1 MNIPSLPSSF
11 FQLFEFHDDDDNVC
25 LSLPDIPVADVRMLL
40 SVVYNGSI
48 EASLEELRRVIFLA
62 RDLCVLIP
70 VSAELLRSLEIDLP
84 MPEYP
89 EAPPPGH
96 GALEVAPG
104 HALQPSMPPLK
115 IKSVI
120 SSASG
125 NPPHHINFDA
135 PPPPPP
141 LKRVKVEPRH
151 RPPPPPTVLFP
162 ALQPLA
168 GGDALPMPSNC
179 IKTSPDSF
187 TCALCNATYGNLVS
201 FRQHT
206 KFHEDER
213 DREQRNLM
221 LNNMVSMC
229 YSKPEQPP
237 CLPSAN
243 SNNNFPLRCRSLCL
257 RLHLRVLPFDLLP
270 PRQLQAAPGQARE
283 GDRMRVGRLQCRL
296 PRPLE

>member
-1 MNIPSLPSSF
+1 
-11 FQLFEFHDDDDNVC
+11 
-25 LSLPDIPVADVRMLL
+25 MLL

-84 MPEYP
+84 IPQYP
-89 EAPPPGH
+89 RATPPGH
-96 GALEVAPG
+96 GALEAAPG
-104 HALQPSMPPLK
+104 HSLLASMPPLK
-115 IKSVI
+115 IKGVSSVG
-120 SSASG
+120 G
-125 NPPHHINFDA
+125 NPPHVHFDA

-141 LKRVKVEPRH
+141 PLRRVKVEPRH
-151 RPPPPPTVLFP
+151 RPPPPTVLFP
-162 ALQPLA
+162 ALQPIA
-168 GGDALPMPSNC
+168 GADALPLPSNC

-187 TCALCNATYGNLVS
+187 TCALCNATYGNVVS

-229 YSKPEQPP
+229 YSESS
-237 CLPSAN
+237 LLGN
-243 SNNNFPLRCRSLCL
+243 SGRR
-257 RLHLRVLPFDLLP
+257 
-270 PRQLQAAPGQARE
+270 
-283 GDRMRVGRLQCRL
+283 GDNR
-296 PRPLE
+296 